1 MEVAAANSF
10 LIFDADGSPP
20 RSELIDADI
29 MALAALLPDAP
40 ERYFLLA
47 EAHKMIP
54 VGDLVLSRARPKGI
68 ANAVAL
74 MARAYEA
81 KAAKRGPI
89 QVRAFSVDRFLVLDG
104 NSTCIIA
111 TAAGWATIP
120 AQIEP
125 PSHQLGNVSV

>member
-1 MEVAAANSF
+1 MK
-10 LIFDADGSPP
+10 
-20 RSELIDADI
+20 
-29 MALAALLPDAP
+29 LAALLPDAP

-74 MARAYEA
+74 MASAYEG
-81 KAAKRGPI
+81 KTAKRIPI
-89 QVRAFSVDRFLVLDG
+89 QVRTFSADRFLVVDG

-111 TAAGWATIP
+111 TAAGWAAIP
-120 AQIEP
+120 AEIER
-125 PSHQLGNVSV
+125 PSRQLGNVSV